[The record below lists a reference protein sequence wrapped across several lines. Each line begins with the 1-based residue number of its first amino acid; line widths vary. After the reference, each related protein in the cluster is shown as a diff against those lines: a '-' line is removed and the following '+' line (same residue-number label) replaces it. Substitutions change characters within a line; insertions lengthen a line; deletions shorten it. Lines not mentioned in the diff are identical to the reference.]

1 MSWISNYETLI
12 LGEDGESPIRPT
24 IERCLAQAKED
35 GVRLRIEIRTK
46 PQGVPNSRS
55 EHNLVADPDNTAIE
69 TVMQVIIER
78 LNESPGETYNGEIR
92 INFMQAGSG
101 SNRYASF
108 TRQVDTTGSGQQ
120 QDPSSQRFSGGPRM
134 SRTRIPYT
142 PSEKISPSGEDDE
155 GSLDDNNFVNSG
167 GDNERDPMA
176 MLRGMP
182 PINVNGSLVT
192 DRMARQWLETT
203 MGLLFRSNAQ
213 MIAMF
218 ERSTRMMEGI
228 TMRYGL
234 PELQP
239 RGITEVKNTSP
250 AASEP
255 SGLGLLPML
264 LNAAAQLA
272 NSSDPAEIVTKAA
285 DLAQGKPPPAGA
297 ARMAAIQGAGRL
309 VKNLTGSSQNRRPD
323 PEPMAYDDPDPEP
336 DDPDE
341 GGSGGGQTFR
351 HEPARFDFER
361 ERDGGSEDNQAH
373 ERTADELTPEA
384 LGAGSGP
391 TGAPDLSEMPAAE
404 MKELFLDWLR
414 KDPSR
419 KQEVMAMLPDLAK
432 EVM

>member
-12 LGEDGESPIRPT
+12 LGEDGESPIRSI
-24 IERCLAQAKED
+24 IERCIAQAKED

-55 EHNLVADPDNTAIE
+55 EHNLVADPDNTSIE

-92 INFMQAGSG
+92 INFMQAGSA

-108 TRQVDTTGSGQQ
+108 TRQVNTTGSGQAP
-120 QDPSSQRFSGGPRM
+120 DPSSQRFSGGPRM
-134 SRTRIPYT
+134 SRTRVPYT
-142 PSEKISPSGEDDE
+142 PSERISPGEDDE
-155 GSLDDNNFVNSG
+155 GSVDENNYV
-167 GDNERDPMA
+167 GDGDGERDPLS
-176 MLRGMP
+176 MLRGMQ
-182 PINVNGSLVT
+182 PIVQGSLVT
-192 DRMARQWLETT
+192 DQMARQWLETT

-218 ERSTRMMEGI
+218 ERSTRMMESI

-234 PELQP
+234 PEVQQ

-250 AASEP
+250 AATEP
-255 SGLGLLPML
+255 NGLGLLPML

-272 NSSDPAEIVTKAA
+272 NSSDPAEIVSKAA
-285 DLAQGKPPPAGA
+285 DMAQGKPPPAGA
-297 ARMAAIQGAGRL
+297 ARMAAIQGAGKL
-309 VKNLTGSSQNRRPD
+309 VKNLTGSSMNRRR
-323 PEPMAYDDPDPEP
+323 PEPEPEPFDYSDPDPDE
-336 DDPDE
+336 PDE
-341 GGSGGGQTFR
+341 GGGGGGQTFR
-351 HEPARFDFER
+351 HEPPARFDFER
-361 ERDGGSEDNQAH
+361 EAEPNPEGEGGR

-384 LGAGSGP
+384 LGAGGGPGGPPDMSG
-391 TGAPDLSEMPAAE
+391 ASSEQ
-404 MKELFLDWLR
+404 MKDLFLDWIR